1 MRRLTYSYL
10 LTAVVFSFV
19 ASGAY
24 AAAAKSEPPTAADVE
39 ACWAKADGD
48 PSKENSCLKLDLAYA
63 QSEYRPLLSRSLRL
77 QKRGTSRLE
86 GVRVGIS
93 SSYLVRALIH
103 S

>member
-24 AAAAKSEPPTAADVE
+24 AAAEQSEPPTAADVE

-86 GVRVGIS
+86 GVLVGIS